1 MPRSAAAKLVAR
13 APIAFTPRKSSH
25 YFLLEQLMERFQAA
39 SFHSPRSTFLWSGG
53 CLKSFVKATTFLRGL
68 QLPAHLSVQAVAQN
82 PFPGF

>member
-1 MPRSAAAKLVAR
+1 
-13 APIAFTPRKSSH
+13 
-25 YFLLEQLMERFQAA
+25 MERFQAA